1 MKYLLFL
8 FSFFL
13 LSSASAQ
20 HSAAFEYYSIDS
32 LSVDSFF
39 LKTTTV
45 TTVSG
50 SPRKDTLIS
59 YRLFSDTT
67 EFVAFLQGKYDEIQ
81 ALGTRFLFLQ
91 EERDTLSERYD
102 RLLAL
107 GGGAESPFR
116 NMLAPPE
123 NTAEIRQGFWVV
135 YSLSEMEYLYD
146 ISKVRRTCTILFPDG
161 SSRKIKAKKKK

>member
-1 MKYLLFL
+1 MRYLFFL
-8 FSFFL
+8 FPFFM
-13 LSSASAQ
+13 LSDASAQ
-20 HSAAFEYYSIDS
+20 HSAAFEFYSIDS
-32 LSVDSFF
+32 ISVDSFF

-67 EFVAFLQGKYDEIQ
+67 EFMVFVQGRFDEIA

-91 EERDTLSERYD
+91 EERDTLAARYD
-102 RLLAL
+102 RLIAL

-116 NMLAPPE
+116 NVLAPPE

-135 YSLSEMEYLYD
+135 YSLTEMEYLYD